1 MCSFDVDS
9 LFTDIPPEEISN
21 ICTNLLLDNE
31 DILEGTKKF
40 EFKNLLSLVTQK
52 LYFIFNGVPYKQKE
66 EWPWLCLLDPLW
78 QIFSCHFMKSNCLNS
93 AFHNFFNTCH
103 TNVSFSYE
111 QENVEVFRV
120 KEKFVTTVYRAPTF
134 GGVYTHF
141 EVS

>member
-9 LFTDIPPEEISN
+9 LFTDIPPEGISN

-31 DILEGTKKF
+31 DILEGTKTF

-66 EWPWLCLLDPLW
+66 EWPWDCLLDPLW
-78 QIFSCHFMKSNCLNS
+78 PIFSCHFMKSNCLNS
-93 AFHNFFNTCH
+93 AFHNYFNTCH
-103 TNVSFSYE
+103 TKVSFSYE
-111 QENVEVFRV
+111 QENVEVSRV